1 MDGRLDLFIALQASQ
16 VPVIKP
22 FDEPQSLALQFVGF
36 VRRDVG
42 ERLLLGRVDERC
54 LVHGGKKAVAEDTHA
69 AQRRPTAGQHHEAR
83 QVLILAAQA
92 VGHPRAR
99 TGISGL

>member
-1 MDGRLDLFIALQASQ
+1 MYGGLDLFIALQAGQ
-16 VPVIKP
+16 VPVIEP
-22 FDEPQSLALQFVGF
+22 FYELQSLALQFVGF

-54 LVHGGKKAVAEDTHA
+54 LVHGREKAVAEDTHA

-99 TGISGL
+99 TGIAGL